1 MDDTARLV
9 SELHDK
15 LADLDGKVAA
25 YQRDLLAQFHRHMD
39 ECLKKYPDHVSIEV
53 ARVIAE
59 SVSSG
64 RYPALSPPS
73 PAAISSNNAWTGRK
87 SPPPVLPHTSGTPKE
102 DPARSP
108 HAREKEFQGLFTPTY
123 LPLLEN
129 NDRAYRSPPMSP
141 PPTVV
146 NGPFLA
152 LSTDNVARVEGA
164 EEEKQ
169 PAAAQEPVSVLR
181 HERSPDPARRL
192 TDWSTSSVESSGSD
206 SKVRRSAL
214 RRSSSS
220 TKGSSPRRVRFEFEG
235 EEVFPR
241 ASSPQ
246 ATATISIVSAA
257 TTTTTTTTATLAPES
272 GEALALEA
280 EAETEAE
287 PPVMVTE
294 EEDESVAYT
303 TTSLL
308 DVDGEED
315 FLPRPKKVS
324 STQALQ
330 ALTRMPLDKGTVWTR
345 VNPNLEEPIK
355 MNGGKPA
362 EDAAT
367 NLAAGSQTT
376 VPAAPMAMPIRTN
389 GRIGAHVEQQQP
401 SRDEEDED
409 DNNDDDASEE
419 ECLSM
424 KPKRK
429 TPSPAATSSFSRPP
443 PPPTNGPATTTATD
457 EDADP
462 FFDLDD
468 VPASHPTTSKY
479 LPAGGDGDS
488 DTDDDGLPTPSLRL
502 RTLAAAAAASDT
514 QNLPPTSPSSV
525 LFAHSIGSYMGR
537 SMTVAPIKDAK
548 LYDEIAGMKDVHFF
562 VGSIDGRTGQEA
574 GDLGSFRASSLMREG
589 NLTGMV
595 PRSFTERLALEEEM
609 ERRGRAAGVGMGD
622 EDDVDDM

>member
-9 SELHDK
+9 SELHGK

-39 ECLKKYPDHVSIEV
+39 ECLKKYPDHVSTEV

-64 RYPALSPPS
+64 RYPALSPP
-73 PAAISSNNAWTGRK
+73 PPNAWNGRK

-102 DPARSP
+102 AAPRSP

-141 PPTVV
+141 PPTAV

-152 LSTDNVARVEGA
+152 LSTDNVVRVEGA
-164 EEEKQ
+164 EEDK
-169 PAAAQEPVSVLR
+169 AAAAAAAKEPVSVLR
-181 HERSPDPARRL
+181 HERSPDPPRRL
-192 TDWSTSSVESSGSD
+192 TDWSTSSAESSSSD

-220 TKGSSPRRVRFEFEG
+220 TTKGSSPRRVRFEFEG
-235 EEVFPR
+235 EEVFPT

-246 ATATISIVSAA
+246 AAATISI
-257 TTTTTTTTATLAPES
+257 
-272 GEALALEA
+272 ALALEA

-287 PPVMVTE
+287 PPVMV
-294 EEDESVAYT
+294 DESVAYT

-308 DVDGEED
+308 DVEGEED

-330 ALTRMPLDKGTVWTR
+330 ALTRMPLDEGTVWTR
-345 VNPNLEEPIK
+345 VNPNLEGPSK
-355 MNGGKPA
+355 MNGDKHA
-362 EDAAT
+362 DEAAAD
-367 NLAAGSQTT
+367 LASLADSQTT
-376 VPAAPMAMPIRTN
+376 VRALPIRPASN
-389 GRIGAHVEQQQP
+389 GRFSTHVEQQQP
-401 SRDEEDED
+401 ARDDDEDED
-409 DNNDDDASEE
+409 DDDDDDASDE

-424 KPKRK
+424 KPKSK
-429 TPSPAATSSFSRPP
+429 TPSPAATTPFTRPP
-443 PPPTNGPATTTATD
+443 RNPTSSSQPNGTDATE

-468 VPASHPTTSKY
+468 VPSTTPSSHSKY
-479 LPAGGDGDS
+479 LPATHDS
-488 DTDDDGLPTPSLRL
+488 DSDSDSAPTPSLRL
-502 RTLAAAAAASDT
+502 RTLAAAEAASASDAAKI
-514 QNLPPTSPSSV
+514 PPVSPSSV
-525 LFAHSIGSYMGR
+525 LFSHSIGSYMGR

-589 NLTGMV
+589 NLGGVV
-595 PRSFTERLALEEEM
+595 PRSFTERFALEEEM
-609 ERRGRAAGVGMGD
+609 ERRRRAGERG
-622 EDDVDDM
+622 